1 MELSSSNIFSKE
13 SFSCIPKVSEIFLII
28 QETKISSGNFLY
40 FRKLKKW
47 NKWTLKNFL
56 VFLEMEV
63 CTPNLKKKLLLIFG
77 ELLRAFHCCFF
88 WVFSLS
94 IIDFYD
100 CFRGVFNFQ
109 HWFLPLLF
117 VCFHYWLHLFMSPTF
132 FTLTNFF
139 LFFYREC
146 YRFGRSFLTPR
157 LFLPCAWFPHLPQ
170 YRKCYGSEIFFTLRR
185 LQPTIINASLR
196 AGSSSLKVRG
206 PPNEV

>member
-13 SFSCIPKVSEIFLII
+13 SFSCISKVSEIFLII

-88 WVFSLS
+88 WCFHYPLLIFTTVFGVFSIFNTDFYHCFSFVS
-94 IIDFYD
+94 IID
-100 CFRGVFNFQ
+100 CICSCHQ
-109 HWFLPLLF
+109 
-117 VCFHYWLHLFMSPTF
+117 
-132 FTLTNFF
+132 
-139 LFFYREC
+139 
-146 YRFGRSFLTPR
+146 
-157 LFLPCAWFPHLPQ
+157 LFLPWLISSCSF
-170 YRKCYGSEIFFTLRR
+170 I
-185 LQPTIINASLR
+185 ASATDLED
-196 AGSSSLKVRG
+196 LF
-206 PPNEV
+206 